1 MKASAILKENIRIF
15 MKIRGIN
22 ARQLARAVRQT
33 YDPKVDSWMSKMLKN
48 PTREIP
54 LKYLDK
60 IASELGV
67 TVYQL
72 FQPGHSSVSERRSGF
87 PRRSGRDRRIAH
99 IGVTE
104 KRGDIDFVD
113 IIRALSNE
121 GRGKVLAY
129 AADVWNDELE
139 ALRSRAGLP
148 DVPDRKPGT
157 HGPTSVHGK
166 KRQAKTRGATD
177 ADRT

>member
-1 MKASAILKENIRIF
+1 MKASVVLKENIRVF
-15 MKIRGIN
+15 MKLRGIN

-33 YDPKVDSWMSKMLKN
+33 YDPKVDSWMSKMLKH
-48 PTREIP
+48 PAREIP

-72 FQPGHSSVSERRSGF
+72 FQPGHSSVSERRSGV
-87 PRRSGRDRRIAH
+87 PRRTGRDRRIAH

-113 IIRALSNE
+113 IIRALSDK
-121 GRGKVLAY
+121 GRSKVLDY

-139 ALRSRAGLP
+139 ALRNRAAPP
-148 DVPDRKPGT
+148 DEMDQTRDTAPAAGVRKR
-157 HGPTSVHGK
+157 
-166 KRQAKTRGATD
+166 KRVRA
-177 ADRT
+177 

>member
-1 MKASAILKENIRIF
+1 MIPMKASAVLKENIRVF
-15 MKIRGIN
+15 MDIRGVN

-33 YDPKVDSWMSKMLKN
+33 YDRKVDSWMSKMLKN

-72 FQPGHSSVSERRSGF
+72 FQPGHSSVTERRSGL

-113 IIRALSNE
+113 VIRALSDE
-121 GRGKVLAY
+121 GRALVLKY

-139 ALRSRAGLP
+139 ALRNRAGLP
-148 DVPDRKPGT
+148 DVGDRRT
-157 HGPTSVHGK
+157 ETVGPRK
-166 KRQAKTRGATD
+166 APKRKRQA
-177 ADRT
+177 